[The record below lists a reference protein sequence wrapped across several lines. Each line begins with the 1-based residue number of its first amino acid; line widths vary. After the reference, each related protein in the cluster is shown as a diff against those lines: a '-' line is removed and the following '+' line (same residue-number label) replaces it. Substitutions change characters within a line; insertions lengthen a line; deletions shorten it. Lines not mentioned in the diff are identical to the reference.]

1 MTRRSNRTSLARKRW
16 RELEYL
22 LYFSA
27 SQEPLDAS
35 PVWADSRAHR
45 ATHVASDLIE
55 RPAHGGGET
64 RGGVIPAGG
73 SLRAALRGRAP
84 RGRSG
89 QQPRKGLLSSIPH
102 RRHGRLESVRLAQR
116 RRNGSISEI
125 PVEGWGQEN
134 SQEEKTSGRGPDEGL
149 REATDDARRSPDHA

>member
-27 SQEPLDAS
+27 SPEPLDAS

-55 RPAHGGGET
+55 QPAHGGSET
-64 RGGVIPAGG
+64 RGGAIPAGG
-73 SLRAALRGRAP
+73 CRGAVLRWRAP

-89 QQPRKGLLSSIPH
+89 QQPRKGLLSSISH

-125 PVEGWGQEN
+125 PVEGWGPG
-134 SQEEKTSGRGPDEGL
+134 SSRGRKKSRGAP
-149 REATDDARRSPDHA
+149 RR

>member
-1 MTRRSNRTSLARKRW
+1 MTRRSNRTSLARKRG

-27 SQEPLDAS
+27 SPEPLDAS

-45 ATHVASDLIE
+45 ATDVGSDLGE
-55 RPAHGGGET
+55 QPGHGGSG
-64 RGGVIPAGG
+64 
-73 SLRAALRGRAP
+73 
-84 RGRSG
+84 G
-89 QQPRKGLLSSIPH
+89 QQARTGRRSSISH

-125 PVEGWGQEN
+125 PVEG
-134 SQEEKTSGRGPDEGL
+134 
-149 REATDDARRSPDHA
+149 